1 MRRAILIAVTL
12 GLVCVP
18 VRAQSASTGPPT
30 LAELSIQAVNLDIA
44 IHRTNDAAARRRLLG
59 ELEKIKHQMG
69 PYDARGKR
77 VNCQAMWHDTALAS
91 VEREVKRLSRRPAG
105 SKPKPMVADARLHVR
120 RMAAAGLKHGW
131 RMPDGTTKYQ
141 VDAFGQYLVNN
152 LHVFDAL
159 FESLS
164 DTEAREAKADPQ
176 AGDRAA
182 TRAALDKAKAG
193 VEQMG
198 EAAKRL
204 AALPPATL
212 EESSLAE
219 VLGQFVQGLVAA
231 RDAELVV
238 REDAP
243 AGDVATADD
252 ATGQT
257 ETPEPVEAPPITEAE
272 KARIAKVK
280 AIAAGLQGDD
290 WTTVSRYLERF
301 AAAIEAGFTVAS
313 ARPQARG
320 FLGEVERAA
329 ELAQSLQA
337 SKIIS
342 PEYLKQR
349 RNELAA
355 ALYMMQSP
363 LSRASGYAVL
373 ANVQA
378 ADRLRRQIEAAGLT
392 DKAAA
397 GIVHA
402 CYGLAPKLEA
412 SGADLAIATGRRL
425 ESLCWAVGR
434 TFDKMRRWPPEGM
447 SPQLRECYK
456 RQAAIFANQVEEAGP
471 QLPATPVDGLPLL
484 ASAAS
489 RAGDLALIVRA
500 AGVLEAVKKYR
511 PARTGAVTAQVTHA
525 AQELVAKHATPS
537 APRKTLAGLVKPFED
552 LDAFPIAGPEY
563 RRVVNRLGGRGYGA
577 AQTVLSMELGI
588 GIDAAATGD
597 PAPLRRALGAR
608 HLFGLMQKRAMAE
621 AAGLD
626 KAGTANLVPFSVP
639 DKIWKTFVD
648 RLDKRLRIMFA
659 EYAKSGRRV
668 PWLGVCARWAAVY
681 GPVVAGQRQTLDARL
696 EGESELD
703 FLIRNLQR
711 TAVPDPPAAGAYAWC
726 VGYHAAEAAATMNA
740 GFDAAADWH
749 RDQMDGYDTYL
760 RRVELDPGRKAKGAA
775 K

>member
-12 GLVCVP
+12 GLTCVP
-18 VRAQSASTGPPT
+18 VRAQSVSTGPPT
-30 LAELSIQAVNLDIA
+30 LAELSIQAVTLDSA
-44 IHRTNDAAARRRLLG
+44 IRRTNDAAARRRLLG

-69 PYDARGKR
+69 PYDTRGKR
-77 VNCQAMWHDTALAS
+77 VRCQAMWHDTALAS
-91 VEREVKRLSRRPAG
+91 LEREVKRLSRRPAG

-120 RMAAAGLKHGW
+120 RMAAACLKHGW
-131 RMPDGTTKYQ
+131 RMPNGTTKYQ

-152 LHVFDAL
+152 PHVLDAL

-164 DTEAREAKADPQ
+164 KTQAREAKADAQ

-204 AALPPATL
+204 AALPSSAL
-212 EESSLAE
+212 RKSSLAE
-219 VLGQFVQGLVAA
+219 VFGQFVQGLVAA
-231 RDAELVV
+231 RDAEMVL

-243 AGDVATADD
+243 AGDVAKADD
-252 ATGQT
+252 ATPQT
-257 ETPEPVEAPPITEAE
+257 EMPEPTEAPPMTEAE

-301 AAAIEAGFTVAS
+301 AAAVEAGFTVTS

-320 FLGEVERAA
+320 FLDEVERAA

-337 SKIIS
+337 SKIIT
-342 PEYLKQR
+342 PEYLKSR
-349 RNELAA
+349 RGKLAA
-355 ALYMMQSP
+355 ALERMQSP
-363 LSRASGYAVL
+363 LKRASGYADL
-373 ANVQA
+373 GNVQA

-392 DKAAA
+392 GKAAA
-397 GIVHA
+397 GIVQA
-402 CYGLAPKLEA
+402 YYVLAPKLEA
-412 SGADLAIATGRRL
+412 SADDVDVATGERL
-425 ESLCWAVGR
+425 KSLCRAVAR
-434 TFDKMRRWPPEGM
+434 TFEKMRHWPPEGM
-447 SPQLRECYK
+447 PPQLRECYK
-456 RQAAIFANQVEEAGP
+456 RQAAIFAKKVEEAGP
-471 QLPATPVDGLPLL
+471 QLPATPVEGLPLL
-484 ASAAS
+484 ASATS
-489 RAGDLALIVRA
+489 RASDLALIVRA
-500 AGVLEAVKKYR
+500 ASVLEAVKKYR
-511 PARTGAVTAQVTHA
+511 PARTVAVTAQVTHA
-525 AQELVAKHATPS
+525 AQDLVVKHAAPS
-537 APRKTLAGLVKPFED
+537 APRQTLGDLVRPFED

-563 RRVVNRLGGRGYGA
+563 RRVVNHLGGRGYGA
-577 AQTVLSMELGI
+577 AQAVLSMELGT

-621 AAGLD
+621 AAGLH
-626 KAGTANLVPFSVP
+626 KAGAANLVTFSVP
-639 DKIWKTFVD
+639 EKIWKTFVD
-648 RLDKRLRIMFA
+648 HMDKRLRIMFA

-668 PWLGVCARWAAVY
+668 PWLGVCARWDAVY
-681 GPVVAGQRQTLDARL
+681 RPVVAGQRQTLDARL

-711 TAVPDPPAAGAYAWC
+711 TAVPDPTTTRAYAWR

-749 RDQMDGYDTYL
+749 RDQMAGYNTYL
-760 RRVELDPGRKAKGAA
+760 TRVELDPGRKAKGAA